1 MRRPP
6 SAGRSFRIAAP
17 SGRADTPGVSEAMPD
32 VAAWAREHGVNYEV
46 EPLIELVEG
55 RQVQV
60 GFALNLYARLPMDE
74 RPRSER
80 WLDEALIRGK
90 LHALLKSL
98 APPPGGRGRLQMQ
111 PDRAAAFLNAS
122 AGMAPEI
129 VVTAHVFH
137 GDQYFAPVTE
147 DERTKVNEAARKL
160 SELGVPARG
169 SAAR

>member
-1 MRRPP
+1 
-6 SAGRSFRIAAP
+6 
-17 SGRADTPGVSEAMPD
+17 MPD
-32 VAAWAREHGVNYEV
+32 AVAWAREHGVNYEV

-60 GFALNLYARLPMDE
+60 GFAVNLYARLPMDE
-74 RPRSER
+74 RPKSER
-80 WLDEALIRGK
+80 WLDEALIRGR
-90 LHALLKSL
+90 LHGLLQSL

-129 VVTAHVFH
+129 MVTAHVFH
-137 GDQYFAPVTE
+137 GDQYFTPVTE
-147 DERTKVNEAARKL
+147 GERSNLNEAVRKL
-160 SELGVPARG
+160 SDLGVPARG